1 MNYINGWYFPDSEE
15 HFIEFMK
22 DRQISEYQPEVRI
35 ESFKY
40 LKKKRSAIDIGANV
54 GLWARDICKTFENAY
69 LFEPY
74 FENVECLKKNLNEF
88 QNFKIFE
95 CALSNTIGFDDLH
108 IYPNALGANTL
119 NPKGDGKTQTVQ
131 IKKRKL
137 DDFNFKE
144 IDYIKIDVQFHE
156 LEVIEGS
163 TNTLIENDPILC
175 VESARRNESEL
186 QYVKKFVKLLEDL
199 NYKIIGGFGKELFFK
214 KKR

>member
-1 MNYINGWYFPDSEE
+1 M
-15 HFIEFMK
+15 
-22 DRQISEYQPEVRI
+22 
-35 ESFKY
+35 
-40 LKKKRSAIDIGANV
+40 
-54 GLWARDICKTFENAY
+54 LWARDICKTFEMH

-74 FENVECLKKNLNEF
+74 FENVECLKNLNEF

-119 NPKGDGKTQTVQ
+119 NPKGDGKVQTVQ
-131 IKKRKL
+131 IEKRKL

-163 TNTLIENDPILC
+163 TNTLIENDPIPC

-186 QYVKKFVKLLEDL
+186 QYVKKFVKLL
-199 NYKIIGGFGKELFFK
+199 KILITRLLRFWERTIF
-214 KKR
+214 